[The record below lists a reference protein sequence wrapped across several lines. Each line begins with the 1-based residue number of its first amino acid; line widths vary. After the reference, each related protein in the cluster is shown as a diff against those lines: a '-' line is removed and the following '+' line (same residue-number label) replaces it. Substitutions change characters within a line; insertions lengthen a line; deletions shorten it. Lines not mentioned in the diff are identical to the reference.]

1 MKTILLS
8 TLFSL
13 FVCAT
18 QACSCFYISDY
29 FCPSASWVNSN
40 SSTALHI
47 VQVKVLRHYGYYMD
61 VEIADNLQN
70 TIPENEITILGQDG
84 LNCNEYLNP
93 FTEGDFFILA
103 IYPSNW
109 EEGVYDLSGCGRFWL
124 PVNEGKVQGNI
135 NENVQE
141 QNYAVFK
148 QGLAQCAGIT
158 PAEEPGLASLLL
170 YPNPTSGELFLDGL
184 NPAARLKY
192 TIYSYS
198 GQRLRSGLVEG
209 GSSPSLSLSGL
220 PSGLYLIRIQAGDG
234 QVVLSRRILLERE

>member
-18 QACSCFYISDY
+18 HACSCFYISDY
-29 FCPSASWVNSN
+29 FCP
-40 SSTALHI
+40 
-47 VQVKVLRHYGYYMD
+47 
-61 VEIADNLQN
+61 
-70 TIPENEITILGQDG
+70 
-84 LNCNEYLNP
+84 
-93 FTEGDFFILA
+93 
-103 IYPSNW
+103 
-109 EEGVYDLSGCGRFWL
+109 
-124 PVNEGKVQGNI
+124 
-135 NENVQE
+135 NVQE
-141 QNYAVFK
+141 QDYAVFK

-184 NPAARLKY
+184 NPAARLEY
-192 TIYSYS
+192 AIYSYS